1 MPAYFNIPLGYYV
14 TAVTIF
20 IVFTVATRKIELGT
34 LLTYLYL
41 VIVATI
47 LTRNPSENARVVLTP
62 FWSYREAMISDFT
75 WFQVRANILMFVPV
89 GFLLPLVIKKRA
101 LLYGVCFS
109 AFIEIL
115 QYITHRGTCEIDD
128 VISNTIGLIIGYM
141 VIKLI
146 QLLVKASTALWKK
159 MKPGNDKKG

>member
-1 MPAYFNIPLGYYV
+1 
-14 TAVTIF
+14 
-20 IVFTVATRKIELGT
+20 
-34 LLTYLYL
+34 
-41 VIVATI
+41 
-47 LTRNPSENARVVLTP
+47 
-62 FWSYREAMISDFT
+62 MISDFT